1 MPAVGSA
8 RRDWPGGRRWATT
21 YSVTSRLP
29 MIRLRPGARSRP
41 RTTRLTSPCAR
52 MVLTA
57 GVPGLSVMAVGRHRS
72 DGRERGGLGRVAG
85 WNHAHYCLW
94 HRANRERADGW
105 PDGHGDERR
114 HGRNLGG
121 ERNKVLP

>member
-1 MPAVGSA
+1 
-8 RRDWPGGRRWATT
+8 
-21 YSVTSRLP
+21 
-29 MIRLRPGARSRP
+29 
-41 RTTRLTSPCAR
+41 
-52 MVLTA
+52 MVRTA
-57 GVPGLSVMAVGRHRS
+57 GVPGLSVIAVGRHRS
-72 DGRERGGLGRVAG
+72 DGRERGRLGRVAG

-121 ERNKVLP
+121 ERNKYSPESKWESITRIEVLVGSGGVNEVAPPSLDDHLEPVPAG